1 MSTLKNKIEEL
12 QLKTTST
19 AVYNACSE
27 ALRKMENN
35 KAYVAVNESTLEG
48 TILTNLLESI
58 NNTDIKDSAAS
69 SFVSEKEFETR
80 EQSLSSM
87 GIAETFKT
95 LSDADIAKHPAFSYA
110 FGKIVAE
117 SANKPEWKVIESV
130 IAVLTPFNWEP
141 LVNEKLKV
149 LVENADKFREDIQI
163 HKIVEGMKSSNS
175 RYLYTGIVAPLESYL
190 KNRTSADRVSLME
203 AASKFLFD
211 TNMKALY
218 NFLGESQRSFHIAA
232 TDNSCSINNIYSPVS
247 IAESCEYFV
256 AEGKVYK
263 KEGKTISVAN
273 EKEFNSLPSSFK
285 AVADILSWPNITIS
299 EGAIKIWAGDKKI
312 EIVEENFNPVISI
325 NGAKVSKE
333 NVHRSFLNSGVFK
346 MNENSVISAITIL
359 AENWSSIFEMDFAK
373 SITSKSDA
381 NKKMTVF
388 FVGENIFI
396 NKVNTLL
403 KEDVFYTNCNAT
415 QTKNL
420 VMEHMKFDISS
431 SFSNLLNEEEKQ
443 LSEAKAL
450 KNEYL
455 QAITMLNDRKSRLES
470 TPAKIRETA
479 EVKELILALDE
490 EISHLKEEYSK
501 VTTAEL
507 KVSHVDEGM
516 GFNVGDEAELEKK
529 K

>member
-12 QLKTTST
+12 QSKTTST
-19 AVYNACSE
+19 AVYNACNE

-35 KAYVAVNESTLEG
+35 KAYVAVNESELED

-58 NNTDIKDSAAS
+58 NTTDIKDSAAS
-69 SFVSEKEFETR
+69 SFVSEKDFEVR
-80 EQSLSSM
+80 EDSLSNM
-87 GIAETFKT
+87 GIAETFEA
-95 LSDADIAKHPAFSYA
+95 LSNADIAKHPAFSYA

-117 SANKPEWKVIESV
+117 SANKPEWRVIESV

-149 LVENADKFREDIQI
+149 LVENADKFREDIAI
-163 HKIVEGMKSSNS
+163 HKIVEGMQSSNS
-175 RYLYTGIVAPLESYL
+175 RYLYTGIVTPLESYL
-190 KNRTSADRVSLME
+190 KNRTSADRVTLME

-211 TNMKALY
+211 PNMKALY

-232 TDNSCSINNIYSPVS
+232 NDNSCSINNIYSPVS
-247 IAESCEYFV
+247 ISENCEYFV

-263 KEGKTISVAN
+263 KEGEVISVAN
-273 EKEFNSLPSSFK
+273 EEEFNSLPTSFK
-285 AVADILSWPNITIS
+285 AVADILSWSNVTIS
-299 EGAIKIWAGDKKI
+299 EGSIKIWAGDKKI
-312 EIVEENFNPVISI
+312 QLVEENSNPVISI
-325 NGAKVSKE
+325 NGAVVTKA
-333 NVHRSFLNSGVFK
+333 NVHRSFLNSGVFR
-346 MNENSVISAITIL
+346 MNENVVIGAINVL
-359 AENWSSIFEMDFAK
+359 AENWNTIFEMDFAK
-373 SITSKSDA
+373 SITSKADTS
-381 NKKMTVF
+381 KKMTVF
-388 FVGENIFI
+388 FIGENIFI
-396 NKVNTLL
+396 NKVNTIL

-420 VMEHMKFDISS
+420 VMEYMKFDISS
-431 SFSNLLNEEEKQ
+431 SFNALLNEEEKQ

-455 QAITMLNDRKSRLES
+455 QAISMLTDRKSRLES
-470 TPAKIRETA
+470 VPTDIRETA

-507 KVSHVDEGM
+507 SVTKVDEGM
-516 GFNVGDEAELEKK
+516 GFNVGDEAELGKK